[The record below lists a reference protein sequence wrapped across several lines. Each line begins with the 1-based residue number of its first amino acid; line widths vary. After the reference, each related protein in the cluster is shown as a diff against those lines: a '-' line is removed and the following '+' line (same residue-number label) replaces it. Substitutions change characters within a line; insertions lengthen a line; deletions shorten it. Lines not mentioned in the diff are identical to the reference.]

1 MAAAAMSEGEA
12 GKALWNAAKAGNV
25 EEATRLLEAGAPV
38 SWADQ
43 RFRWSPFAIA
53 ALSERLPLMRL
64 LLEHG
69 ADLEAKDQ
77 SGQTALI
84 MSAAN
89 GKADVTA
96 LLLEHGADLE
106 AKDQSGQTALIMSAA
121 NGKADVMALLLE
133 HGADLEAKD
142 QDGRGVA
149 SVCWGARCRE
159 LLGGAERLQR
169 WHRRRSLVVWC
180 A

>member
-89 GKADVTA
+89 GKADV
-96 LLLEHGADLE
+96 
-106 AKDQSGQTALIMSAA
+106 
-121 NGKADVMALLLE
+121 MALLLE